1 VRGEWWPLAA
11 GGPVMIAEFAPHAVV
26 IGPHVQAMADGAHQA
41 VTHHLAAGGG
51 LTTKPALAWAKRML
65 VPAILFVL
73 ALKVLFEARRG
84 VFRETTHH
92 FSAIL
97 PGLLLLNFA
106 INPGQAIAVIGW
118 LGRMF
123 TGG

>member
-1 VRGEWWPLAA
+1 
-11 GGPVMIAEFAPHAVV
+11 MIAEFAPHAAV
-26 IGPHVQAMADGAHQA
+26 IGPHIQAMADGAHQA
-41 VTHHLAAGGG
+41 VTHHLAAGG
-51 LTTKPALAWAKRML
+51 LTTQPALKWAKKML

-97 PGLLLLNFA
+97 PGLLLLYFA
-106 INPGQAIAVIGW
+106 LNPSDAVSVIGW
-118 LGRMF
+118 LGNLF
-123 TGG
+123 TGGAA